1 MFKYEVKDECEG
13 CIHKDGCG
21 IDIFF
26 WQEINLS
33 EMERFKLHCVGCCC
47 GDGCECNKGY
57 GCSNYEDGTKPLL
70 G

>member
-1 MFKYEVKDECEG
+1 MHSFADECDG
-13 CIHKDGCG
+13 CVHKDRCG
-21 IDIFF
+21 FHDFLL
-26 WQEINLS
+26 EESKLS
-33 EMERFKLHCVGCCC
+33 EEERFAMHCVGCC